1 MDTLKQ
7 MNLNDMTGNNFEQCL
22 KCTICTVYCP
32 VVPANPAYPGPKQA
46 GPDGERL
53 RLKNGSYY
61 DNTLKYC
68 LNCKR
73 CEVACQ
79 SGVRVADII
88 QNARIRYG
96 NQIPGAR
103 EIALS
108 STDLVGKLAGSL
120 AGLVNPLLRTAAAK
134 DILHTVA
141 GIDRHRTF
149 PNYASETF
157 EKWFKKNAQAGQ
169 DAYSNKINYFHGCY
183 VNYNY
188 PQLGKDFVK
197 VMNALGIG
205 VMLLDDERCCSIAM
219 ISNGLAKTAARNA
232 RHNVKVM
239 EKAVETTGAPIIG
252 ASSTCILTMREEY
265 PALLGI
271 DNGKIRNSLDLAT
284 KFIFRQL
291 AEGKRL
297 RFRRDYHA
305 RIAYHTPCHL
315 EKLGWGYFSIE
326 LLKMIPGVEL
336 TILESNCCGIAG
348 TYGFKK
354 ENYEVSQAIGRP
366 LFDQIAA
373 VAPDF
378 VACDCE
384 TCKWQ
389 IEMSAGVSV
398 KHPVSILA
406 EATDDSPNVED
417 EEL

>member
-1 MDTLKQ
+1 
-7 MNLNDMTGNNFEQCL
+7 MNRDMKRADISNNNFEQCL

-53 RLKNGSYY
+53 RLKNRSYY
-61 DNTLKYC
+61 DSTLKYC

-73 CEVACQ
+73 CEVACP

-88 QNARIRYG
+88 QSARISYG
-96 NQIPGAR
+96 HSIPGPR
-103 EIALS
+103 EIALAG
-108 STDLVGKLAGSL
+108 TDLMGKVAGSM
-120 AGLVNPLLRTAAAK
+120 AGVVNPLLRTAPVK
-134 DILHTVA
+134 ELLHAVA
-141 GIDRHRTF
+141 GIDKRRTF
-149 PNYASETF
+149 PSYADETF
-157 EKWFKKNAQAGQ
+157 EKWFRKHAQEGQ
-169 DAYSNKINYFHGCY
+169 DGFDEKVSYFHGCY

-188 PQLGKDFVK
+188 PQLGRDFVR

-205 VMLLDDERCCSIAM
+205 VRLLERERCCSIAM
-219 ISNGLAKTAARNA
+219 ISNGLIKSATRNA
-232 RHNVKVM
+232 RHNLKVM
-239 EKAVETTGAPIIG
+239 EKALDETGEPVVG

-265 PALLGI
+265 PNLLGL
-271 DNGKIRNSLDLAT
+271 DNSRVKDSLELAT
-284 KFIFRQL
+284 KFIYKKL
-291 AEGKRL
+291 EEGREL
-297 RFRRDYHA
+297 RFRKDYRA

-315 EKLGWGYFSIE
+315 ERLGWEYFSIE

-336 TILESNCCGIAG
+336 TVLDSNCCGIAG

-354 ENYEVSQAIGRP
+354 ENYEVAQTIGKP
-366 LFDQIAA
+366 LFDSIAA
-373 VAPDF
+373 AEPDF

-406 EATDDSPNVED
+406 EALEI
-417 EEL
+417 